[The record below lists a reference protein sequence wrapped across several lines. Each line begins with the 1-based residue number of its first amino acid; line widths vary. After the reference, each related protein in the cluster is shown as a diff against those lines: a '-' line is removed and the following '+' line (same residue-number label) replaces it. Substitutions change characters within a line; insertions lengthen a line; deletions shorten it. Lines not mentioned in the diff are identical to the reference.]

1 MGVATR
7 LTPGKLDIIMAE
19 STGSGV
25 SGLSGETLAKAVR
38 ELNEPESEEVRI
50 QIISELRKRLKA
62 WEPKNSDEEGVTL
75 TRLDEDT
82 FLLRF
87 LRAKKFDVNRAE
99 QLCVNYHKFRHK
111 HAHLLG
117 ELTPEA
123 AQKVGVQRERDGG

>member
-1 MGVATR
+1 M
-7 LTPGKLDIIMAE
+7 
-19 STGSGV
+19 
-25 SGLSGETLAKAVR
+25 R
-38 ELNEPESEEVRI
+38 ELNEPESEEVCT

-62 WEPKNSDEEGVTL
+62 WKSKNSDEEGVTL
-75 TRLDEDT
+75 SRLDEDK

-111 HAHLLG
+111 HSHLLG

-123 AQKVGVQRERDGG
+123 AQKVRTGGEREGG